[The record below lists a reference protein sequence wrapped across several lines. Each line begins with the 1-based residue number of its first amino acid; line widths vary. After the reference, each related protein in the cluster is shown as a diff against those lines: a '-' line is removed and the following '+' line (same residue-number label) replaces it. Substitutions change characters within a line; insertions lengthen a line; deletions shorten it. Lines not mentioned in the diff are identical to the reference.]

1 MNEWTLY
8 DSHCGII
15 NETRSLKLTSCLNE
29 QYTCYNGDCIELE
42 KVCDEIDDCLDG
54 SDEIYCKTITKDKRK
69 YRKHSPPFTNEKAQ
83 VEVHLA
89 IQSLSNIDEMTKTF
103 ESKFHLELKWNDH
116 RLDYLYIY
124 GFHNLLSRTSTQAI
138 WLPSLILSNTIGNLA
153 ILDSQT
159 YYVLVSKDADPIY
172 GPRQALHEA
181 MIFSGKENNL
191 VLTDTYDTKL
201 SCAFELKY
209 YPFDSQRCRIDVTI
223 PRTMLPLVKLV
234 SGECDKLSNDFQLS
248 QFEVIQIGNL
258 TLENGVSCEIV
269 LKRNPAF
276 HVFSTYLPTLT
287 LIIMALATL
296 FIDEGHVEAT
306 IMVAMTS
313 MLVMFTLHQNV
324 QSKVPY
330 TAYLKFVDYWLIY
343 GTLLPFIVFA
353 TLVFWELGSGD
364 KKVQDQVHELGKGSK
379 VKRNH
384 FKTIPKIALPIV
396 TIIFTLAYTIVAFKH
411 LHITLKK

>member
-1 MNEWTLY
+1 MYE
-8 DSHCGII
+8 SHCGIS
-15 NETRSLKLTSCLNE
+15 NETRLLKLTSCPNE

-42 KVCDEIDDCLDG
+42 KVCDEVDDCLDG
-54 SDEIYCKTITKDKRK
+54 SDETYCKTITKDERK
-69 YRKHSPPFTNEKAQ
+69 YRKHSPPKSNNEKVQ

-89 IQSLSNIDEMTKTF
+89 IQSLSNIDEVTKTF
-103 ESKFHLELKWNDH
+103 ESKFHLELKWLDH

-124 GFHNLLSRTSTQAI
+124 GPNNLLSKTSAQTI
-138 WLPSLILSNTIGNLA
+138 WLPSLTLSNTLGNLA
-153 ILDSQT
+153 ILDSET
-159 YYVLVSKDADPIY
+159 YYVLISKDADPIY
-172 GPRQALHEA
+172 GQRQALHETL
-181 MIFSGKENNL
+181 IFSGAENNL

-201 SCAFELKY
+201 SCAYELKY
-209 YPFDSQRCRIDVTI
+209 YPFDSQRCRIDVTL
-223 PRTMLPLVKLV
+223 PRTMIPLVKLV
-234 SGECDKLSNDFQLS
+234 SGACTQLSNDFQLS
-248 QFEVIQIGNL
+248 QFQVIQIKNL
-258 TLENGVSCEIV
+258 TLENGVACEIV

-276 HVFSTYLPTLT
+276 HVVSTYLPTLT

-353 TLVFWELGSGD
+353 ILVSWELGSGD
-364 KKVQDQVHELGKGSK
+364 KKIQDQVQALGVHGKNSK
-379 VKRNH
+379 VKRNY
-384 FKTIPKIALPIV
+384 FKTVPKYALPVV
-396 TIIFTLAYTIVAFKH
+396 TIIFTLTYTIVALWLQF
-411 LHITLKK
+411 